1 MSGCKKDQQEL
12 KEATDREIGD
22 LKAQIDQIKAK
33 KREKKVKLT
42 KSITEKEELILSLT
56 EKIGL
61 QDYTISD
68 SQKIIKEMQSKL
80 DENSNAFKEK
90 DSRISSLEQQI
101 LDLKH
106 SLSE

>member
-1 MSGCKKDQQEL
+1 M

-68 SQKIIKEMQSKL
+68 S
-80 DENSNAFKEK
+80 
-90 DSRISSLEQQI
+90 
-101 LDLKH
+101 
-106 SLSE
+106 